1 VLVSISAFYQ
11 ITVLQSCSHRRFWD
25 FKKDRRTAS
34 ANRSAS
40 MFSTKC
46 HQVPVGGVRVRLPRR
61 DLLRQINFVASS
73 EMGTILRCAIGKL
86 FLKIIIILKLV
97 LAGPK

>member
-1 VLVSISAFYQ
+1 
-11 ITVLQSCSHRRFWD
+11 
-25 FKKDRRTAS
+25 
-34 ANRSAS
+34 
-40 MFSTKC
+40 
-46 HQVPVGGVRVRLPRR
+46 
-61 DLLRQINFVASS
+61 LRQINFVASS